1 MTALDILAALVLLAF
16 VVALVVL
23 LVRSPE
29 ARGLF
34 SAACVIVGGA
44 LLIFWALVQLW
55 IIR

>member
-29 ARGLF
+29 ARSLF
-34 SAACVIVGGA
+34 SAVCVIVGGA
-44 LLIFWALVQLW
+44 LLIMWALVQLR